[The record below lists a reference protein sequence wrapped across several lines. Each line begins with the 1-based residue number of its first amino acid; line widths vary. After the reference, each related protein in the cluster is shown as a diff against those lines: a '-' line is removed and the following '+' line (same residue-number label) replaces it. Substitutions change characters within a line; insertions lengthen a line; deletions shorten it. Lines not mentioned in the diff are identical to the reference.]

1 MIDTRKFNVA
11 GFSTMP
17 SGKRKLRFT
26 TSDLESR
33 IKLLERQGHT
43 DLDLRQLPYP
53 MTKTEAM
60 AFLGV
65 SETDE
70 LAPKGVRARALKASR
85 SEKTLDVSKINNTAS
100 DTENAEQDEDYL
112 APFVA

>member
-70 LAPKGVRARALKASR
+70 LAPKGVRSRALKTAR
-85 SEKTLDVSKINNTAS
+85 SEKTLDVTSINAAPS
-100 DTENAEQDEDYL
+100 VENSREEA
-112 APFVA
+112 VA